1 MARRK
6 NNLSL
11 IVVIALLAFIAWYIN
26 REEAAPGEATPRDTA
41 PAAASAKEQ
50 LPCASYKEHRKE
62 VTAPAEVPML
72 TVKNAPAYKVLK
84 VIDGDTIVV
93 AKNGETTVRLMAMD
107 TPERTTT
114 RNGAIEHFGEEA
126 YRHALS
132 LVEQSG
138 WEVRL
143 TYDQTKTDQY
153 GRDLAY
159 VWLKDGRMLNA
170 AMVADGYA
178 YSYTSSPKPEYVDQ
192 FLALMRQARTQEKG
206 LWRVCE

>member
-6 NNLSL
+6 QNPNL
-11 IVVIALLAFIAWYIN
+11 IIVIALLAFIAWYVN
-26 REEAAPGEATPRDTA
+26 REEVGPDETA
-41 PAAASAKEQ
+41 PAAAPVTEQ
-50 LPCASYKEHRKE
+50 LPCASYREHRKT
-62 VTAPAEVPML
+62 VPPVAGVPVLKDTKAPV
-72 TVKNAPAYKVLK
+72 YKVLR

-114 RNGAIEHFGEEA
+114 RNGAIEHYGEEA
-126 YRHALS
+126 YRYALS
-132 LVEQSG
+132 LIEQSRSA
-138 WEVRL
+138 VRL

-159 VWLKDGRMLNA
+159 VWLMDGRMLNA

-178 YSYTSSPKPEYVDQ
+178 YSYTSSPKPEYVDL
-192 FLALMRQARTQEKG
+192 FLALMRDAREQEKG

>member
-6 NNLSL
+6 QPVSVT
-11 IVVIALLAFIAWYIN
+11 IVIVIVAFIAWYMN
-26 REEAAPGEATPRDTA
+26 REEAVPSQTA
-41 PAAASAKEQ
+41 PAAAPGAEQ

-62 VTAPAEVPML
+62 VPPATAVPVL
-72 TVKNAPAYKVLK
+72 TEKKAPVYKVLK

-114 RNGAIEHFGEEA
+114 RNGDIEHYGEEA
-126 YRHALS
+126 YKYALS
-132 LVEQSG
+132 LVEKSG

-170 AMVADGYA
+170 IMVADGYA

-192 FLALMRQARTQEKG
+192 FLALMREARSQEKG